1 MEPNTMGIDGT
12 KRDLENG
19 LRFKIK
25 VPQTLDQ
32 AAKLRKWLE
41 QIAHKTALPARNF
54 VSNLIYQIKA
64 TEDEAD
70 LLRPEKQ
77 AQMAYQAKRLAE
89 AGNGPQ

>member
-1 MEPNTMGIDGT
+1 MTAQLKFLIKTPKT
-12 KRDLENG
+12 LE
-19 LRFKIK
+19 
-25 VPQTLDQ
+25 Q

-64 TEDEAD
+64 TESEAD

-89 AGNGPQ
+89 AGKGPQ

>member
-1 MEPNTMGIDGT
+1 MTAQLKFLIKIPKTME
-12 KRDLENG
+12 
-19 LRFKIK
+19 
-25 VPQTLDQ
+25 Q

-54 VSNLIYQIKA
+54 VNNLIYQIKA

-70 LLRPEKQ
+70 LQRSEKQ

>member
-1 MEPNTMGIDGT
+1 MTKHIDET
-12 KRDLENG
+12 ERAV
-19 LRFKIK
+19 LRFRIK
-25 VPQTLDQ
+25 VPQTLEQ

-41 QIAHKTALPARNF
+41 QIAHKTSLPARNF
-54 VSNLIYQIKA
+54 VNNLIYQIKA

-70 LLRPEKQ
+70 LRRPEKQ

>member
-1 MEPNTMGIDGT
+1 MTTEP
-12 KRDLENG
+12 K
-19 LRFKIK
+19 FKIK
-25 VPQTLDQ
+25 IPQTLDQ
-32 AAKLRKWLE
+32 SAKIRKWLE
-41 QIAHKTALPARNF
+41 QIAHKTASPARNF

-64 TEDEAD
+64 TESEAD

>member
-1 MEPNTMGIDGT
+1 MNRTGNI
-12 KRDLENG
+12 RDIGAETVPPLKV
-19 LRFKIK
+19 RIK
-25 VPQTLDQ
+25 VPATLEQ

-41 QIAHKTALPARNF
+41 QIAHKTSLPARNF

-64 TEDEAD
+64 TESEAD

-77 AQMAYQAKRLAE
+77 AQMTYQAKRRAK

>member
-1 MEPNTMGIDGT
+1 MTAQLKFLIKTPKTME
-12 KRDLENG
+12 
-19 LRFKIK
+19 
-25 VPQTLDQ
+25 Q

-77 AQMAYQAKRLAE
+77 AQMAYQAKRLAQ
-89 AGNGPQ
+89 AGTDPQ

>member
-1 MEPNTMGIDGT
+1 M
-12 KRDLENG
+12 K
-19 LRFKIK
+19 FKIK
-25 VPQTLDQ
+25 IPQTLEQ

-41 QIAHKTALPARNF
+41 QIQHKTPRPAKNF

-77 AQMAYQAKRLAE
+77 AQMAYQAKRLAK
-89 AGNGPQ
+89 ASVGAGPQ